1 MLFRSRVPKDAEDQI
16 EAAMGAAKAIKD
28 VHGTA
33 YTVGGHKHSIL
44 SSAEPIIVDW
54 TAMRDALQ
62 VCAHALNYL
71 SWTNS

>member
-1 MLFRSRVPKDAEDQI
+1 
-16 EAAMGAAKAIKD
+16 MGAAKAIKD

-62 VCAHALNYL
+62 VCAQTLCSDYKL
-71 SWTNS
+71 SLLS